1 MFDNRWQIKSLDTRT
16 GNELFTTEMPRVED
30 FGLPGLGYRYE
41 SCLFYADGDSD
52 VLARYDTQEEALL
65 GHQRLMRER
74 MEPGAI
80 TREGTADDG
89 DGEVDELEHLRG
101 AGLDSREWP

>member
-41 SCLFYADGDSD
+41 SCLFYAGGDSD
-52 VLARYDTQEEALL
+52 VLARYDTQEEALA

-74 MEPGAI
+74 MEPGAL
-80 TREGTADDG
+80 THEGLADDC
-89 DGEVDELEHLRG
+89 DDEMSLLRG
-101 AGLDSREWP
+101 AALDHRGQP